1 MLIEYYEI
9 IILCII
15 LLFLKSFAYGNFIR
29 LKIAENHNN
38 KYFKKHKSKN
48 FLINY
53 FYIDYFE
60 EISKVLFTF
69 NFLLPIV
76 ACILFIIESV
86 VFIADVDFLM
96 SLGNISLAVATFLS
110 LVSFVFAMIYSWI
123 TSENSIITIILAIIL
138 ILLPVLALLL

>member
-1 MLIEYYEI
+1 MVNYYEI
-9 IILCII
+9 IVLCII

-53 FYIDYFE
+53 FYIDYIH
-60 EISKVLFTF
+60 EISKVLFAF
-69 NFLLPIV
+69 NFLLPITSFL
-76 ACILFIIESV
+76 LFVVESI
-86 VFIADVDFLM
+86 VFIADVNLLIP
-96 SLGNISLAVATFLS
+96 LGN
-110 LVSFVFAMIYSWI
+110 VSFVITALFAYISFIVSMIYSWI
-123 TSENSIITIILAIIL
+123 TSKHSVITIILAIAL